1 MKSDEARHCVSG
13 TEPSRVGA
21 PPCSTPPRRDASQCG
36 RASVA
41 ERCTPHPAHRDD
53 QTDHTTESVVRFAR
67 RGPDPRLLFELL
79 LAVPEVKKATHGAPD
94 PKIPEARL

>member
-1 MKSDEARHCVSG
+1 MVN
-13 TEPSRVGA
+13 PL
-21 PPCSTPPRRDASQCG
+21 
-36 RASVA
+36 
-41 ERCTPHPAHRDD
+41 DD

-79 LAVPEVKKATHGAPD
+79 LAVPEVKKATHGAR